1 MAVDIESVSKCL
13 KTLYVHV
20 SPTKIFLGNGG
31 TSTCIW
37 EKLSACI
44 SLKSCPVHIF
54 LIEEL

>member
-13 KTLYVHV
+13 KTLYVHA

-31 TSTCIW
+31 TSIW

>member
-31 TSTCIW
+31 TSIW